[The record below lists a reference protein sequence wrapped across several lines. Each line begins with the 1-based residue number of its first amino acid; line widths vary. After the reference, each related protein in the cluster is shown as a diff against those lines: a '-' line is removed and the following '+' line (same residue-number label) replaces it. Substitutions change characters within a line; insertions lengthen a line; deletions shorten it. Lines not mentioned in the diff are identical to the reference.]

1 MELTHVTLVVHD
13 LDRALDFY
21 VGTLGFEKRADISN
35 QGFRWLTV
43 AQPGH
48 GLEIVLLK
56 GVRETAKHTGV
67 SERWILGT
75 DDCRR
80 DFAALRSRGV
90 KFEETE
96 PQDGYFGVNA
106 TFADPDGNRFMLR
119 QMAKDQ
125 LMSGRV
131 VQGVIVPKTDAAHR

>member
-13 LDRALDFY
+13 LDRALNFY
-21 VGTLGFEKRADISN
+21 VDTLGFEKRADISN

-43 AQPGH
+43 AQPGS
-48 GLEIVLLK
+48 GLEIILLK
-56 GVRETAKHTGV
+56 GVRETAKNTGV
-67 SERWILGT
+67 AERWILGT

-119 QMAKDQ
+119 QAATNQ

-131 VQGVIVPKTDAAHR
+131 VEGVIVAKTDAAHR

>member
-1 MELTHVTLVVHD
+1 MELTHVTLVVQD
-13 LDRALDFY
+13 QDRALDFY

-56 GVRETAKHTGV
+56 GDREIAKHTGV

-106 TFADPDGNRFMLR
+106 TFADPDGNRFMLL
-119 QMAKDQ
+119 QAAKDQ
-125 LMSGRV
+125 LTSGRV
-131 VQGVIVPKTDAAHR
+131 VGGVIVPKVDAARS

>member
-1 MELTHVTLVVHD
+1 MELTHVTLVVRD
-13 LDRALDFY
+13 VDRALDFY
-21 VGTLGFEKRADISN
+21 LGTLGFEKRADISN

-67 SERWILGT
+67 AERWILGT

-90 KFEETE
+90 KFEEME

-131 VQGVIVPKTDAAHR
+131 VEGVIVPKTDAAHR

>member
-1 MELTHVTLVVHD
+1 MELTHVVLVVHD

-48 GLEIVLLK
+48 GIEIILLK
-56 GVRETAKHTGV
+56 GVRENAKNTGV
-67 SERWILGT
+67 AERWILGT

-90 KFEETE
+90 KFEEAE

-125 LMSGRV
+125 LMRGRV
-131 VQGVIVPKTDAAHR
+131 VEGVIVPKTDAAHR